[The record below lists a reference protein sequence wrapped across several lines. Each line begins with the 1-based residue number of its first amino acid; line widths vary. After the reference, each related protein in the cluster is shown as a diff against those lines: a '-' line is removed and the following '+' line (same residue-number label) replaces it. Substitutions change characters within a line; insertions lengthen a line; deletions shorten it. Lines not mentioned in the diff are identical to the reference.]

1 MSIKDLFDNNLDTN
15 KLAPGSKK
23 DSFSE
28 AESGENVHQKR
39 EDQERFVPHIDYS
52 EPANFV
58 TYGSARL
65 YYDSALTRITDYYPY
80 DGSQAEINK
89 FLNESLDIERY
100 ILKHK
105 YPSSTGYITLAR
117 DGYAVSEVIDDYGV
131 PTTNEYIELK
141 GGPGTGSATS
151 LSMKNLMPSPQDSSY
166 KNSNIYDTDIYKS
179 NNLPSDYGQGTRQS
193 NLRANFDDGVTVEF
207 WMKTG
212 SIHNRNITGRQVIF
226 DAWNNKANTHADYG
240 RLTIELTGTTNLAG
254 GAKDPFIVT
263 IQSGANQPRTIERMI
278 GLGATSLHTNM
289 GDWNHYAL
297 RFYNTGSQKQILKSE
312 LYINGAFSDSGSF
325 SPYALTHSLELASTS
340 STGWYVRNDTNRYTS
355 YKRLQGWWKLE
366 DPAGEYVI
374 DWSQNS
380 RTGSYASS
388 SFKPAATTLTPSAYI
403 QSGSATFGG
412 DSTDGINIGDASLW
426 NGIIGTNQTASN
438 SPKMTISARVRKTGN
453 GGTNFGRII
462 DFGQQDLSL
471 YTNSDNAVLFSARWK
486 SADAS
491 SGRVIWKTTS
501 DDVITNDTWEH
512 VLVTYDAAHSGM
524 LPVGSS
530 FSDENSGSMPRLY
543 INGSEKTLELNTG
556 KPTGSFFG
564 IVNQNCVIGNNAQRT
579 TNWEGQIADVAVW
592 DIVLDNNDIKALG
605 HAQDYRQPF
614 TRIPQLN
621 DREMKARIGALITNP
636 ISSSAGAGAGR
647 LSGSLDEFRYWKSA
661 RTAKQI
667 GHYWF
672 DQVRGG
678 ANSDISNANLGVYY
692 KFNEGVT
699 GDAGTD
705 SIVLDYA
712 GRATNGVWTGYGTNS
727 RNTGS
732 AIVSASAAAK
742 EFEDPIIRTNHPD
755 YLNLRSDLH
764 QTGTSYDYTNNASM
778 ISMVPGWIQDEE
790 SEKENSDLRYIAHVM
805 GAYFDK
811 LKLQIKE
818 ISKLKHINY
827 PSSSHKP
834 YPLAEHLPQSLGLYT
849 PELFIDSNVLEKF
862 MNRSKD
868 TLFEAD
874 LDETKN
880 IIYHNLYNNLAHIY
894 KTKGTETA
902 VRNVM
907 NVFNIDENVMM
918 LKVKSN
924 NTEYE
929 LRNNLVLRKLNK
941 NFLNFNTIENS
952 RAVVYNRSASFSGLD
967 NSAVSG
973 SINGHLN
980 QEPYGLTYEGNF
992 MFPLY
997 DNNRSKLTRDSDYNT
1012 ISLFGFLQIA
1022 SGDADREKGTDT
1034 TKNED
1039 DQATLKIQAVRE
1051 SEGSR
1056 DAYFRL
1062 SSSFATAS
1070 INFELTSSTVFDL
1083 YNNEMWNLSV
1093 RVKPKKYPYAPF
1105 VSGSGDGTYEVVF
1118 SGYNPHAPGQYDSFR
1133 LTHDL
1138 TGTVAKHLIRA
1149 RKRPFVGAD
1158 RSNLTGN
1165 VAYPS
1170 DVCVSSIS
1178 YWLKYL
1184 NDDDLIQHAFDLEN
1198 IGTSGSYKAIS
1209 VLDTSLFGFNP
1220 TNADTLVFN
1229 WNFRNVTGSDTQ
1241 GNFVVQDFSSGSAT
1255 LAERQ
1260 NLGWVGEISK
1270 YQYTGYGYGF
1280 GNSSTTVVD
1289 RKTVNTYKFIDP
1301 EAVVSSDMVQLF
1313 SDDDVLFPN
1322 LRRTEIVPSYQY
1334 SFEKSISNAIS
1345 EEMLDFFAGA
1355 VDFQNIIGRPV
1366 NRYRGRYKVMEHL
1379 RETFFRRVKEVAT
1392 VEKFIEY
1399 YKWYDEA
1406 LTKVLQQFM
1415 PASADFAAGI
1425 TNVIES
1431 HVLERN
1437 KYKSKLN
1444 IIDSDSFWRAYEP
1457 VIPHIGGGGD
1467 DGVTDTSLESYPGSP
1482 RPTVKAPG
1490 YWDKRAESKQS
1501 EITSN
1506 NTNIDT
1512 QRDHIKSVIYT
1523 KPTYS
1528 SSAGLPK
1535 LTTVGGTR
1543 YMSSKYG
1550 DRTRSAGV
1558 RTMEIEI
1565 DQVKKDKTIIRTQR
1579 RVHRIKGGRNF
1590 KNHNSLDY
1598 TLSAVKPNGPVSK
1611 EDGVFVPQNVLL
1623 AFVSESV
1630 PLKDYIDFSWPDNFI
1645 RKKTKMF
1652 KVQHGRD
1659 WEDGI
1664 GYKNTKSTFS
1674 FPFNIMSA
1682 SVQVDSGYNR
1692 EVVQR
1697 VGPNLEITNL
1707 HIDSYGHLQEVPMQ
1721 GIFTQDVV
1729 GGHQSRHVPLN
1740 DGTDAPENRPEA
1752 WRILLGTCN
1761 EDSEIGIVPTGAIG
1775 LVGPDYPPADYNP
1788 PAGTLPYPYTPHE
1801 KAYLYRDQMAKRPVN
1816 IRNINQIK
1824 NNKTVLGNYQE
1835 NYQVFHSFGAYNNP
1849 RGLIENQPVLPLNEY
1864 TESARYTTNIRTYL
1878 DRHRGAQDHQTYIDD
1893 YSTSYLTGATNK
1905 SVIVCRFSHGPG
1917 GPEVETRG
1925 FQDFKASE
1933 FSVYNS
1939 KNYRNLSVTKPS
1951 QGPSGSISEP
1961 HGGTPTT
1968 SRVRDIHGADYGL
1981 RSHLSR
1987 HTARFGRDPVALK
2000 TTPYDLNNNMYIG
2013 PARSTYSSGSLQ
2025 GWWRLNENVSSA
2037 GTVADS
2043 SGNGITG
2050 SFAASNN
2057 RPQFSGSVFPNEFI
2071 QTGSCA
2077 FDGSDDGVNIGHGSM
2092 WNTIIGNGTGGT
2104 SKMTFAAWIR
2114 KVGDGGGSGFGRIFG
2129 FGRDLTDAQ
2138 IAIYTNASEQV
2149 YFKTDWNSS
2158 SNIWGITNGLFSLN
2172 EWVHLVITYDATST
2186 SNDPIFYINGTAQS
2200 LVTNASPAGSWNG
2213 IATSLNCFVGNDA
2226 VGSTGWQGHLADVA
2240 VWNTILTSTDV
2251 AALYNMSSIT
2261 NADLITET
2269 SPHSPGQTYDQLPGF
2284 HKIHR
2289 NNREGYTPV
2298 YGFTSS
2304 IIPDTGLVN
2313 SKDVE
2318 IDSGGAGVIAIIEN
2332 STKRR
2337 ERVFDAVY
2345 ADANSDSVL
2354 FSYSAWLKPDSSGMK
2369 IFELGWTGTS
2379 TKPVHALRKE
2389 SGDELRYYFYTTD
2402 GHGTFQQSNYT
2413 TDDAVMTGSGWKHVV
2428 VTVSGAHGSLPAGG
2442 GGGSLG
2448 GPTVKIY
2455 VNGESKD
2462 LTFPGHTC
2470 HAYFPT
2476 SSEDISNFRGYGTDL
2491 TYPVGFFGRLD
2502 SISGYE
2508 YTGDIDEM
2516 SLYSTV
2522 LTDAEV
2528 ETLYNSGA
2536 PQNLTQSSMAGSSSI
2551 LSWWRMGDHPD
2562 DDLSLEDE
2570 TGRSPFSSS
2579 AGNIII
2585 DVVNGA
2591 DLHFTCQRA
2600 NGVLK
2605 AGTGSTSLTGQPPLT
2620 RLVEAITGYN
2630 KKPLRDNYYVQRPIP
2645 QSDRQYRWLSSS
2657 VIDVGNSKYSRYQAY
2672 GAQQSDRFPFR
2683 SSSSG
2688 LFTTPYWEFVSASN
2702 ATTGSFY
2709 QPPMLNIIVTDGIVD
2724 KGWAHVNPI
2733 SKELQARYMTLGPG
2747 RRDTAAD
2754 QVLAYGNWTQLN
2766 TDLVGVGRP
2775 DPSPDYLNQLLTKR
2789 GSKYGWGWNKF
2800 HQNDHPLL
2808 RIQRENNLLVIN
2820 DSDPDEPA
2828 ANTAFQLYPVS
2839 MKGRTMLIN
2848 VTGDVAVPGQPAMTP
2863 TSMTYRVTNTN
2874 ENIFF
2879 AQPQMNDIANIH
2891 FDEIEKSYREVLNFG
2906 KTGRFGLNWLLYS
2919 QNIFPSLRNEFVS
2932 GTERPGYDNLY
2943 WRDTWGG
2950 AESNTATANKPIP
2963 GNTRIA
2969 LGTSSVTQNSFGAPT
2984 ISQSSWLLDPLMSF
2998 LTRSYIEQYQ
3008 QSGSYAARRTQR
3020 RDYAGELQNTYYR
3033 SFMGQPPPYM
3043 RIGALYARASAIGT
3057 SRSVAAPTGPRIGQT
3072 GSLEGYSASFEYA
3085 QRVEVLGAGEAL
3097 WEAPRLAGILV
3108 RKNKTAELEF
3118 QSEPSVPWWDD
3129 YDSFK
3134 GDLKLKARG
3143 FAVVPEYRI
3152 SEQMAAYHKNGFDPR
3167 RAIKA
3172 GNSDGFLEI
3181 VGSGQHADSTV
3192 DPISSSQVD
3201 FYKDYSNS
3209 DFLENFLNIEKE
3221 SLLNAKEIR
3230 LSCTGA
3236 IRYNAYKGFY
3246 PAQRTLDLVNQF
3258 SRSFYKA
3265 LVLSQSV
3272 ASGDGLWDHW
3282 AYGSGIGSNK
3292 LSNIEGY
3299 MKQLTDPIFSPGILF
3314 NSIKAGMAVDYP
3326 IVHDGTKM
3334 KYAHFGNEEDKSNN
3348 WALTITGS
3356 TDEATNSGTSAFP
3369 IGSASTGYRGGMFW
3383 DRRIPFEAII
3393 RPKSFIPDFTYLN
3406 MEAHPSMSYMRRTSN
3421 NTGITYKYEATASM
3435 SDQGD
3440 DLYSLMARNFFGEV
3454 PSFFL
3459 KEGEMTSLE
3468 SNTVTND
3475 LRFSDGEVYMTRIK
3489 LRRSHNGARTYQYEV
3504 DSFLRSPSS
3513 NGGEIG
3519 TGVVGIVGLN
3529 SGYGQYGCR
3538 SYLSA
3543 SSSDPTVRINEAG
3556 TPILLQDEF
3565 PLPQD
3570 PKMNPDFRE
3579 TFTMYSR
3586 PSAFGPP
3593 VAGRPTGSWATRNII
3608 ASGST
3613 NEPKHGVYTASF
3625 EKAAFDSFSGFNPA
3639 FTPPYTNGEAWVDL
3653 IFRPSSSIA
3662 YDLERILA
3670 ETTAVCWRFD
3680 SGPPVRRS
3688 GSGDFMNTQP
3698 VPGIPLL
3705 IPVQQLSGTNA
3716 GKINEYSPQ
3725 SDNTVPSPYDGLRIN
3740 VNSMQ
3745 LTSSIDIFGVE
3756 RILEQQTD
3764 AKGQKAGRV
3773 TNKTVGHKWVIR
3785 PKWETPM
3792 LNFADSGPHPYGN
3805 DGEGKTGAN
3814 LTLPTYASASVPRG
3828 MWHQFGIQPHAP
3840 DIGVFMEIGEI
3851 PKQWLKNHYMILNTG
3866 SVYNN
3871 FNVANGRQ
3879 ITRKVKSLSKLCGFN
3894 RRNNQVRLGD
3904 LKESMTVREAVV
3916 AIPYIQVPVPK
3927 KRLRRLKRS
3936 PKNTKEQTIK
3946 KFIEIPKPRWFS
3958 AIRNDGTLDTAGPSI
3973 RRLSKAMENYVFPP
3987 QFDAKH
3993 NPRVNPIAMYV
4004 FEFEYTFDQD
4014 DLSYIWQNL
4023 APRNFKKL
4031 QFQSSTVSHNLTN
4044 NELIN
4049 EEILSHDNLRWMVFK
4064 VKQRAKSDYYD
4075 LLVEQA
4081 GGATS
4086 KIRERIPRS
4095 RKYIAQYNWPYDYLS
4110 FVELIKMDV
4119 DILFRKDKT
4128 VKKKKQ

>member
-1 MSIKDLFDNNLDTN
+1 MSIKDLFDNKLDIN

-23 DSFSE
+23 DSFSA

-65 YYDSALTRITDYYPY
+65 YYESALTRITDYYPY

-151 LSMKNLMPSPQDSSY
+151 TSMKNLMPSPENSSY

-179 NNLPSDYGQGTRQS
+179 NNLPSNYGHGSRQS

-212 SIHNRNITGRQVIF
+212 SIHNRNTSGRQVIF
-226 DAWNNKANTHADYG
+226 DAWNNKANTHADYA
-240 RLTIELTGTTNLAG
+240 RLTIELTGTTNIAG
-254 GAKDPFIVT
+254 AAKDPFIVT

-278 GLGATSLHTNM
+278 GLGATSLHTSM

-312 LYINGAFSDSGSF
+312 LYVNGRFSDSGSF
-325 SPYALTHSLELASTS
+325 SPYALTHSLELSSTASTD
-340 STGWYVRNDTNRYTS
+340 WYVRNDTNRYTS

-366 DPAGEYVI
+366 DPRGEYVI

-388 SFKPAATTLTPSAYI
+388 SYKPAASSKTPSAYI
-403 QSGSATFGG
+403 QTASADF
-412 DSTDGINIGDASLW
+412 DSALYGVNIGDASLW

-438 SPKMTISARVRKTGN
+438 SPKFTISARVRKTGD
-453 GGTNFGRII
+453 GGGGYGRII
-462 DFGQQDLSL
+462 DFGLKDISL
-471 YTNSDNAVLFSARWK
+471 YTNSNNRLKFAVRWK
-486 SADAS
+486 SADGS
-491 SGRVIWKTTS
+491 SGQVVYRTPTDS
-501 DDVITNDTWEH
+501 ITNDTWEH
-512 VLVTYDAAHSGM
+512 VLVTYDAAHAPRSGSNED
-524 LPVGSS
+524 GSA
-530 FSDENSGSMPRLY
+530 FSDQLSGSLPRIY
-543 INGSEKTLELNTG
+543 VNGTEKTVELESG
-556 KPTGSFFG
+556 APTGSFFG
-564 IVNQNCVIGNNAQRT
+564 IVNQNCVIGNVSQRDR
-579 TNWEGQIADVAVW
+579 NWEGEIADVAVW
-592 DIVLDNNDIKALG
+592 DIVLDHNDIKALG

-614 TRIPQLN
+614 TRIPELN
-621 DREMKARIGALITNP
+621 DKEMKARIGALITNP
-636 ISSSAGAGAGR
+636 ISSSAPAGAGR

-661 RTAKQI
+661 RSAKQV

-678 ANSDISNANLGVYY
+678 ANSDISNADLGVYY
-692 KFNEGVT
+692 KFNEGIT
-699 GDAGTD
+699 GDTGTD

-712 GRATNGVWTGYGTNS
+712 GRATNGVWTGYASNS

-755 YLNLRSDLH
+755 YLNLKSVLV
-764 QTGTSYDYTNNASM
+764 QTGSSYDYTNNASM

-790 SEKENSDLRYIAHVM
+790 SEKDNSDLRYIAHVM

-862 MNRSKD
+862 MNRSED

-902 VRNVM
+902 VRNIM
-907 NVFNIDENVMM
+907 NIFNIDENVMT

-941 NFLNFNTIENS
+941 NFLNFNTTENS
-952 RAVVYNRSASFSGLD
+952 RAIVYNRSASFSGLD

-992 MFPLY
+992 MFPIY
-997 DNNRSKLTRDSDYNT
+997 DNNRSELTRDSDYNT
-1012 ISLFGFLQIA
+1012 VSLFGFVQIA
-1022 SGDADREKGTDT
+1022 SGDTDREKGTDT

-1070 INFELTSSTVFDL
+1070 INFQLTSSTVFDL

-1118 SGYNPHAPGQYDSFR
+1118 SGFNPHAPGQFDSFR

-1165 VAYPS
+1165 VVYPS

-1260 NLGWVGEISK
+1260 DLGWVGEISK

-1289 RKTVNTYKFIDP
+1289 RKSVNTYKFIDP
-1301 EAVVSSDMVQLF
+1301 EAVISSDMVQLF

-1322 LRRTEIVPSYQY
+1322 LRRTETVPSYQY
-1334 SFEKSISNAIS
+1334 SLEKSLSNAIS

-1366 NRYRGRYKVMEHL
+1366 NRYRGRYKAMEHL

-1415 PASADFAAGI
+1415 PASADFADGI

-1444 IIDSDSFWRAYEP
+1444 IIDSDTFWRVYEP
-1457 VIPHIGGGGD
+1457 VVPAVGGGGS
-1467 DGVTDTSLESYPGSP
+1467 DGVADTSIPSPPESP
-1482 RPTVKAPG
+1482 RPTAKGTG
-1490 YWDKRAESKQS
+1490 YWLKRAESKQS
-1501 EITSN
+1501 EISSN
-1506 NTNIDT
+1506 DTNVDT
-1512 QRDHIKSVIYT
+1512 QRDKFKEIIFT
-1523 KPTYS
+1523 KPVVS

-1535 LTTVGGTR
+1535 LMTTDNQR
-1543 YMSSKYG
+1543 YMSNKYG
-1550 DRTRSAGV
+1550 ARTRGAGL
-1558 RTMEIEI
+1558 RAMEIQFDETEK
-1565 DQVKKDKTIIRTQR
+1565 VKQKIQ
-1579 RVHRIKGGRNF
+1579 GGLNNKNTRNHDF
-1590 KNHNSLDY
+1590 TLTSLRP
-1598 TLSAVKPNGPVSK
+1598 AGPVGK
-1611 EDGVFVPQNVLL
+1611 EDNLFLPQNVLIG
-1623 AFVSESV
+1623 FTSQSV
-1630 PLKDYIDFSWPDNFI
+1630 GTRENINISWPDNFI
-1645 RKKTKMF
+1645 RKRTKTF
-1652 KVQHGRD
+1652 TVHNGHD
-1659 WEDGI
+1659 WEDGL
-1664 GYKNTKSTFS
+1664 GYANRKSTFA
-1674 FPFNIMSA
+1674 FPF
-1682 SVQVDSGYNR
+1682 SVLSSSVELASGYNKQ
-1692 EVVQR
+1692 VVER
-1697 VGPNLEITNL
+1697 VGSNIEITNL
-1707 HIDSYGHLQEVPMQ
+1707 HIDGYGLTQEVPMQ
-1721 GIFTQDVV
+1721 GPFTEYAV
-1729 GGHQSRHVPLN
+1729 GGHQSRHIAIN
-1740 DGTDAPENRPEA
+1740 DGTDTPESRAEA
-1752 WRILLGTCN
+1752 WRILLGTCGTG
-1761 EDSEIGIVPTGAIG
+1761 SIPSGAIG
-1775 LVGPDYPPADYNP
+1775 MVGPDYPPPEYNP
-1788 PAGTLPYPYTPHE
+1788 PAGTVPYPYKPFQ
-1801 KAYLYRDQMAKRPVN
+1801 KAYLYRDQIAKRPVN
-1816 IRNINQIK
+1816 IRNINQIQ

-1849 RGLIENQPVLPLNEY
+1849 RGLVENQPVLPLNEY

-1878 DRHRGAQDHQTYIDD
+1878 DRHRGAQNHQTYIDD

-1939 KNYRNLSVTKPS
+1939 KNYRNLSVIKPS

-1968 SRVRDIHGADYGL
+1968 SRVSDIHGADYGL

-1987 HTARFGRDPVALK
+1987 HTARFGRDSNLVS
-2000 TTPYDLNNNMYIG
+2000 TPG
-2013 PARSTYSSGSLQ
+2013 
-2025 GWWRLNENVSSA
+2025 
-2037 GTVADS
+2037 
-2043 SGNGITG
+2043 
-2050 SFAASNN
+2050 ASYVE
-2057 RPQFSGSVFPNEFI
+2057 S
-2071 QTGSCA
+2071 
-2077 FDGSDDGVNIGHGSM
+2077 
-2092 WNTIIGNGTGGT
+2092 
-2104 SKMTFAAWIR
+2104 
-2114 KVGDGGGSGFGRIFG
+2114 
-2129 FGRDLTDAQ
+2129 
-2138 IAIYTNASEQV
+2138 
-2149 YFKTDWNSS
+2149 
-2158 SNIWGITNGLFSLN
+2158 
-2172 EWVHLVITYDATST
+2172 
-2186 SNDPIFYINGTAQS
+2186 
-2200 LVTNASPAGSWNG
+2200 
-2213 IATSLNCFVGNDA
+2213 
-2226 VGSTGWQGHLADVA
+2226 
-2240 VWNTILTSTDV
+2240 
-2251 AALYNMSSIT
+2251 
-2261 NADLITET
+2261 
-2269 SPHSPGQTYDQLPGF
+2269 PGF

-2304 IIPDTGLVN
+2304 NIPDTGLIN

-2318 IDSGGAGVIAIIEN
+2318 FEN
-2332 STKRR
+2332 GRGLCAVVANQTKRR
-2337 ERVFDAVY
+2337 ERVFDAVH
-2345 ADANSDSVL
+2345 ADSNSDSVL
-2354 FSYSAWLKPDSSGMK
+2354 YTYSCWIRTTINSGQR
-2369 IFELGWTGTS
+2369 IFEFGRSGTS
-2379 TKPVHALRKE
+2379 ADIIHALEKT
-2389 SGDELRYYFYTTD
+2389 SGNELKYYFMTTD
-2402 GHGTFQQSNYT
+2402 GHGTFNDSNYKT
-2413 TDDAVMTGSGWKHVV
+2413 VDAVMSASNWTHIVL
-2428 VTVSGAHGSLPAGG
+2428 TVSGAHGSMPV
-2442 GGGSLG
+2442 GGSAGNTSAGKGG

-2462 LTFPGHTC
+2462 LYFPGSSC
-2470 HAYFPT
+2470 HAYWPT
-2476 SSEDISNFRGYGTDL
+2476 SSTDYSNFRGFGTDFA
-2491 TYPVGFFGRLD
+2491 YPVMFFGKINN
-2502 SISGYE
+2502 ISGFE
-2508 YTGDIDEM
+2508 FVGDVDEM
-2516 SLYSTV
+2516 SLHSTA

-2528 ETLYNSGA
+2528 LALYNGGA
-2536 PQNLTQSSMAGSSSI
+2536 PQNLTQSGIEGSSSL

-2562 DDLSLEDE
+2562 DDMSGEDAAV
-2570 TGRSPFSSS
+2570 TSPFSASN
-2579 AGNIII
+2579 GNIII
-2585 DVVNGA
+2585 DVKNA
-2591 DLHFTCQRA
+2591 ANLHFTAQRHTPA
-2600 NGVLK
+2600 DNSLLK
-2605 AGTGSTSLTGQPPLT
+2605 VSTGSTSLTGQPPDT
-2620 RLVEAITGYN
+2620 RLVESITGYN

-2657 VIDVGNSKYSRYQAY
+2657 VVDVGNTKYSRYQAY
-2672 GAQQSDRFPFR
+2672 GREQMDRFPFR

-2724 KGWAHVNPI
+2724 KGWAHINPI

-2820 DSDPDEPA
+2820 DNDPDEPA
-2828 ANTAFQLYPVS
+2828 ANTAFHLYPVS

-2848 VTGDVAVPGQPAMTP
+2848 ITGNVVEPGRPEMTP

-2879 AQPQMNDIANIH
+2879 AQPQMNDIADIH

-2950 AESNTATANKPIP
+2950 AETRTATANKPIP

-2998 LTRSYIEQYQ
+2998 MTRSYIEQYQ
-3008 QSGSYAARRTQR
+3008 QTGTTEYNQRRTQR
-3020 RDYAGELQNTYYR
+3020 RDFAGELQNTYYR
-3033 SFMGQPPPYM
+3033 SFMGQPPPWM

-3057 SRSVAAPTGPRIGQT
+3057 SRSVAAPTGPRISQT
-3072 GSLEGYSASFEYA
+3072 GSLEGYSASFEYN
-3085 QRVEVLGAGEAL
+3085 QRVEVIGAGEAL
-3097 WEAPRLAGILV
+3097 WEAGTQAGILV

-3118 QSEPSVPWWDD
+3118 QPEPSVPWWND

-3246 PAQRTLDLVNQF
+3246 PAQRTLDLVSQF

-3265 LVLSQSV
+3265 LILSQSV
-3272 ASGDGLWDHW
+3272 TSPSGLWDYW
-3282 AYGSGIGSNK
+3282 AYGSGISANK
-3292 LSNIEGY
+3292 LANIEGF
-3299 MKQLTDPIFSPGILF
+3299 MKNLTDPIFSPGILF

-3334 KYAHFGNEEDKSNN
+3334 KYAHYGNEENKSHN

-3406 MEAHPSMSYMRRTSN
+3406 MEAHPSMSYMRRTSTS
-3421 NTGITYKYEATASM
+3421 TGITYKYESTASM
-3435 SDQGD
+3435 SDVGD

-3459 KEGEMTSLE
+3459 KESAMTSLQ

-3475 LRFSDGEVYMTRIK
+3475 LRFSAGEVYMTRIK

-3513 NGGEIG
+3513 NAGEIG
-3519 TGVVGIVGLN
+3519 TGLVGIVGLN

-3543 SSSDPTVRINEAG
+3543 SSSDPTVRVNEAG

-3593 VAGRPTGSWATRNII
+3593 VAGRPTGSWATRRII
-3608 ASGST
+3608 ATGST

-3680 SGPPVRRS
+3680 AGPPVRRS

-3698 VPGIPLL
+3698 IPGIPLL

-3773 TNKTVGHKWVIR
+3773 TNKTVGHKWIIR

-3792 LNFADSGPHPYGN
+3792 LNFADSGPHVIGTDEN
-3805 DGEGKTGAN
+3805 DETVN
-3814 LTLPTYASASVPRG
+3814 LSVPVYASASVPRG

-3871 FNVANGRQ
+3871 FDVANGRQ

-3894 RRNNQVRLGD
+3894 RNNNQVRLGD

-3916 AIPYIQVPVPK
+3916 AIPYIQMPVPK
-3927 KRLRRLKRS
+3927 KTLRRLKRK

-3946 KFIEIPKPRWFS
+3946 KFIEIPKPRWHH
-3958 AIRNDGTLDTAGPSI
+3958 AIRGEGTLDTAGVSI
-3973 RRLSKAMENYVFPP
+3973 RRLSRAMENYVFPP
-3987 QFDAKH
+3987 QFDARH
-3993 NPRVNPIAMYV
+3993 NHRVKPIAMYV

-4086 KIRERIPRS
+4086 KIKERIPARS
-4095 RKYIAQYNWPYDYLS
+4095 KYIAQYNWPYDYLS